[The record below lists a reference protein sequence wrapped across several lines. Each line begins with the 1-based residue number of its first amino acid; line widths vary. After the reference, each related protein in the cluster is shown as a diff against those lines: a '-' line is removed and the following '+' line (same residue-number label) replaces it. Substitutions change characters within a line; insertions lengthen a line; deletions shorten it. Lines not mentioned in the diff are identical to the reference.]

1 MSYFLRIRDR
11 AHDQNN
17 QFRAAVKGLEDRE
30 KGAAREATFV
40 ALVTVSGS
48 PSPVRVVRCI
58 PCNVSDK
65 DSGRELFEADIP
77 PLLVV
82 PLPDWEEAETLLP
95 IEERGGCNGDDN
107 DDGARRDVWMSSFAR
122 PLNSRIQKHNTPP
135 SVSCPPCRGVPH
147 TYKHNS

>member
-1 MSYFLRIRDR
+1 MTTY
-11 AHDQNN
+11 QNN

-65 DSGRELFEADIP
+65 ESGRELFEANIP
-77 PLLVV
+77 LLLVV
-82 PLPDWEEAETLLP
+82 PLPDWEEAVTLLP
-95 IEERGGCNGDDN
+95 IEERGGATSTTTTTG
-107 DDGARRDVWMSSFAR
+107 
-122 PLNSRIQKHNTPP
+122 
-135 SVSCPPCRGVPH
+135 RGG
-147 TYKHNS
+147 TCG